1 MKRLFAKIVDVK
13 PNESRALW
21 LGFLFFFVVLAG
33 YYVIR
38 PVRDNIGA
46 SYSENLWWMFT
57 IVLLAMIAAN
67 ALFSAIVARMPR
79 RRFIPIAYR
88 FFIVNLLI
96 FFVLMRWAP
105 PGKQSSV
112 DVCFF
117 VWVSVF
123 NLFATAVFWSFMTD
137 LFTTEQ
143 GKRLFGFIA
152 VGGSLGGILGPI
164 ITASLIH
171 WVSTGVLLLIC
182 AAMLEIAAQSV
193 RFFPAEF
200 RRQDRPAPAGLRR
213 GEHDEPA
220 AADKRIGG
228 GVWEGITHICRSAFL
243 FGLVLFILLYTFTSS
258 WTYFQHLDLTKDG
271 FADRV
276 A

>member
-143 GKRLFGFIA
+143 GKRLFGFIGA
-152 VGGSLGGILGPI
+152 GGTAGALLGPVVTI
-164 ITASLIH
+164 LLSAPLGP
-171 WVSTGVLLLIC
+171 VNLLI
-182 AAMLEIAAQSV
+182 
-193 RFFPAEF
+193 
-200 RRQDRPAPAGLRR
+200 
-213 GEHDEPA
+213 A
-220 AADKRIGG
+220 AA
-228 GVWEGITHICRSAFL
+228 A
-243 FGLVLFILLYTFTSS
+243 LLEAAVFCV
-258 WTYFQHLDLTKDG
+258 HRVE
-271 FADRV
+271 RV
-276 A
+276 ANAPT